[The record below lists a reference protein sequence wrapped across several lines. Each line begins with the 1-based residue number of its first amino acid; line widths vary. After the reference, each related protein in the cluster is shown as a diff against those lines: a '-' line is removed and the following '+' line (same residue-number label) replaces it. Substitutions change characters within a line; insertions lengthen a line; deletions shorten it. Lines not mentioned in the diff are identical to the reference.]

1 MIITFAQQKGGVG
14 KTTLAIAFA
23 NYLVLTKNK
32 KVNVYDF
39 DFQRS
44 FYSKWEEDE
53 ELNQEPSLYQVKALE
68 NSNAFL
74 VEDFVKMK
82 ESEEIFLF
90 DLGGTIDDE
99 YMEVLMYSDI
109 LIIPFEYSEITTKS
123 TMMFI
128 SMLGAIDS
136 SAELVFLRSK
146 MDKGYNYK
154 TQEHTDKQLELYG
167 KILPAPIY
175 KRNEMQSIST
185 RRLTYIQ
192 KKAVKD
198 TFEELIEYIKDETE
212 QTSF

>member
-82 ESEEIFLF
+82 ESEENFLF

-128 SMLGAIDS
+128 SMLGAIES

-212 QTSF
+212 QPSF

>member
-1 MIITFAQQKGGVG
+1 
-14 KTTLAIAFA
+14 
-23 NYLVLTKNK
+23 
-32 KVNVYDF
+32 
-39 DFQRS
+39 
-44 FYSKWEEDE
+44 
-53 ELNQEPSLYQVKALE
+53 
-68 NSNAFL
+68 
-74 VEDFVKMK
+74 
-82 ESEEIFLF
+82 
-90 DLGGTIDDE
+90 
-99 YMEVLMYSDI
+99 MEVLMYSDI

-128 SMLGAIDS
+128 SMLGAIES

>member
-128 SMLGAIDS
+128 SMLGAIES

-154 TQEHTDKQLELYG
+154 TQEHTDIQLELYG

>member
-82 ESEEIFLF
+82 ESEEIYLF

-128 SMLGAIDS
+128 SMLGAIES

>member
-82 ESEEIFLF
+82 ESEEIYLF

-198 TFEELIEYIKDETE
+198 TFEELIEYIKEETE

>member
-109 LIIPFEYSEITTKS
+109 LMIPFEYSEITTKS

-128 SMLGAIDS
+128 SMLGAIES

>member
-128 SMLGAIDS
+128 SMLGAIES

>member
-1 MIITFAQQKGGVG
+1 MIITFAQQKRGVG

-128 SMLGAIDS
+128 SMLGAIES

>member
-82 ESEEIFLF
+82 ESEEIYLF

>member
-23 NYLVLTKNK
+23 NYLVLTKDK
-32 KVNVYDF
+32 KVNIYDF

-44 FYSKWEEDE
+44 FLSKWEEDE
-53 ELNQEPSLYQVKALE
+53 ELNQDPPLYQVKAIE
-68 NSNAFL
+68 NSSAFS
-74 VEDFVKMK
+74 VEDYARMK

-90 DLGGTIDDE
+90 DLGGTINEE
-99 YMEVLMYSDI
+99 YMEVLMYSNI
-109 LIIPFEYSEITTKS
+109 LVVPFEYSEITSKS

-128 SMLGAIDS
+128 SMLGAIEG
-136 SAELVFLRSK
+136 SAELVFLRSRL
-146 MDKGYNYK
+146 DKGYNYK
-154 TQEHTDKQLELYG
+154 TQEHTDRQLEMYG
-167 KILPAPIY
+167 KILPTPIY
-175 KRNEMQSIST
+175 KRNEMQNIST

-212 QTSF
+212 QTAF

>member
-32 KVNVYDF
+32 QVNVYDF

-128 SMLGAIDS
+128 SMLGAIES

>member
-99 YMEVLMYSDI
+99 YMEVLMYSVI

-128 SMLGAIDS
+128 SMLGAIES

>member
-128 SMLGAIDS
+128 SMLGAIES

-185 RRLTYIQ
+185 RRLT
-192 KKAVKD
+192 
-198 TFEELIEYIKDETE
+198 
-212 QTSF
+212 

>member
-128 SMLGAIDS
+128 SMLGAIES

-154 TQEHTDKQLELYG
+154 TQEHTDKQLEMYG

>member
-128 SMLGAIDS
+128 SMLGAIES

-154 TQEHTDKQLELYG
+154 TQEHTDKELELYG